1 MYGLVG
7 REFWDGEHGGAQKR
21 RFPTCGDSGLHSRAP
36 GRRRALA
43 FAIHEDRYP
52 CMARRFEPLSTVR
65 SLWDDAQA
73 AGLSGLD
80 RLVYRSNTLGA
91 DLTLTNTGGGNTSS
105 KLTETDP
112 LTGEKVEVL
121 WVKGSGG
128 DLRTAKRDGFASL
141 YLDKVRAMKARYL
154 GHGTRGPKTPIEDA
168 MYPMYSHC
176 VFNLNPRACSID
188 TPLHTFV
195 PFRHVD
201 HLHPSAV
208 IAIAASVDQERLSR
222 EVYGDDVIYV
232 PWQRPGFDIGLL
244 IERLIQERPRA
255 RGVLL
260 GHHGMSS
267 WNDDDRACYETA
279 LEIVD
284 RAARYIEAHD
294 RGEKTFGGQKHPR
307 LPDGQRRK
315 LQAEI
320 LPWLRGRLSSSRRVV
335 GTVQDDESMLR
346 FVGSHDGPRLAALGT
361 SCPDH
366 FLRTKI
372 RPLFADWDPA
382 TGDVALLE
390 AALAQGLEQ
399 YRKDYQAYYDRCRR
413 PDSPAMRDPSPTVVL
428 VPGLGMLAFGKN
440 KSESRVT
447 AEFYNCAIE
456 VMRGAEAIDR
466 YEAMDEQ
473 EAFDIEYW
481 PLEEAKLQRLPP
493 EKELD
498 GQVVVVVGAGAGIG
512 KATAHRLV
520 KDGAHVVCVDRDEAA
535 ARATAEEIV
544 KAWGP
549 GIGVAGSGIS
559 GCGPAVGLACDV
571 TSRESVARL
580 FEDVTLAYGGF
591 DAAVVTAGVFVAPDA
606 SGRIDDGQWALTFG
620 VNVTGAYIVAD
631 EAHRVLK
638 RQGLPA
644 SLVLTTS
651 ANAVVAKKGSLAYD
665 TSKAAANHLVRE
677 LAVEM
682 APLVRVNAVAP
693 ATVVKGSTMFPRDR
707 VIASLTKYAIPFR
720 DDETTDS
727 LRGKLA
733 DFYAKRSLT
742 QTPIEP
748 EDQAE
753 AIFLLLSRRL
763 SKTTGH
769 VIPVDG
775 GLQDGFLR

>member
-1 MYGLVG
+1 M
-7 REFWDGEHGGAQKR
+7 K
-21 RFPTCGDSGLHSRAP
+21 
-36 GRRRALA
+36 
-43 FAIHEDRYP
+43 
-52 CMARRFEPLSTVR
+52 
-65 SLWDDAQA
+65 SLWKDEDVER
-73 AGLSGLD
+73 LRGLD

-105 KLTETDP
+105 KLIEKDP
-112 LTGEKVEVL
+112 LTGAHGEVL

-128 DLRTAKRDGFASL
+128 DLRTARRDGFASL
-141 YLDKVRAMKARYL
+141 YLDKVRAMKSLYL
-154 GHGTRGPKTPIEDA
+154 GHPQRGPKTEIEDA

-195 PFRHVD
+195 PYRHVD
-201 HLHPSAV
+201 HLHPNAV
-208 IAIAASVDQERLSR
+208 IAVAASVNQAKLCR
-222 EVYGDDVIYV
+222 EVYGEDVIYV
-232 PWQRPGFDIGLL
+232 PWQRPGFDIGLV
-244 IERLIQERPRA
+244 IERLIKENPKA

-267 WNDDDRACYETA
+267 WGDDDKACYEAA

-284 RAARYIEAHD
+284 RASRYIEARD
-294 RGEKTFGGQKHPR
+294 RGSQTFGGSKHAP
-307 LPDGQRRK
+307 LPEEQRRRV
-315 LQAEI
+315 QAQV
-320 LPWLRGRLSSSRRVV
+320 LPWLRGRLSSLRRVV
-335 GTVQDDESMLR
+335 GTVQDDEKTLR
-346 FVGSHDGPRLAALGT
+346 FVGSQDGPRLAALGT

-382 TGDVALLE
+382 KGDVEALK
-390 AALAQGLEQ
+390 AAFDRGLEQ
-399 YRKDYQAYYDRCRR
+399 YRKDYAAYYARCRR
-413 PDSPAMRDPSPTVVL
+413 PGSPAMRDPNPTVVL
-428 VPGLGMLAFGKN
+428 VPGLGMFAFGKS

-466 YEAMDEQ
+466 YQAMDEQ

-481 PLEEAKLQRLPP
+481 PLEEAKLQRMP
-493 EKELD
+493 KELELD
-498 GQVVVVVGAGAGIG
+498 RQVMVVVGAGAGIG

-520 KDGAHVVCVDRDEAA
+520 KDGAHVVCVDRDAAA
-535 ARATAEEIV
+535 ARAIAQEIV
-544 KAWGP
+544 DVYGP
-549 GIGVAGSGIS
+549 GIGVAGSGLS
-559 GCGPAVGLACDV
+559 NCGPALGLGCDI
-571 TSRESVARL
+571 TDRASVARM
-580 FEDVTLAYGGF
+580 FEDVMLAYGGL
-591 DAAVVTAGVFVAPDA
+591 DAVVVTAGVFVAPDA
-606 SGRIDDGQWALTFG
+606 SGQVDDRQWALTFG

-631 EAHRVLK
+631 EGHKVFK

-644 SLVLTTS
+644 SVVLTTS

-707 VIASLTKYAIPFR
+707 VMASLAKYAVPFR
-720 DDETTDS
+720 EDETTEA
-727 LRGKLA
+727 LRDKLA
-733 DFYAKRSLT
+733 DFYAKRSLI